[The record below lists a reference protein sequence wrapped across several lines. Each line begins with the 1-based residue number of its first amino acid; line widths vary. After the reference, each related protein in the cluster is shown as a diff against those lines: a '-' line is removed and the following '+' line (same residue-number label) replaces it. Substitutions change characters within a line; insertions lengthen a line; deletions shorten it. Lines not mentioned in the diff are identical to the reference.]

1 MSFDE
6 AGHRNLKESSA
17 LREEADHRLV
27 DAMLESIGVVE
38 DSARERR
45 IRRALDAINGP
56 QLGSPISRRSIFR
69 SWSRVIGAGGAGLA
83 AAIAIAVVLGMQPG
97 EATADSWFE
106 RAVKAATSIGEEMRG
121 FDLRIVPH
129 DHAIHREELEGHLV
143 IQESKDGER
152 RFRMDIDQPE
162 SRRHSM
168 GIDDAG
174 GWILD
179 RNQAVREFPAEHLSR
194 HLLIGGVDLL
204 IDPLPAL
211 LVLVQRDYDI
221 VEMNES
227 PRPRLVAR
235 HRSGDGDPM
244 APGTVD
250 LTFDPESWRVDSL
263 VLKWDSPPSVSGRS
277 DIERERRG
285 MVGER
290 GPGRGKPPR
299 DGFRRPGAHPGRPM
313 MPGEHQ
319 GVTPPRPGDFPTG
332 SGRPPSRR
340 SGGPDRSRAK
350 RPPPPAEIH
359 FVRTAVDSE
368 QSIKRDA
375 P

>member
-1 MSFDE
+1 MSSDEMENQDANESSSLRDE
-6 AGHRNLKESSA
+6 A
-17 LREEADHRLV
+17 DQRLV
-27 DAMLESIGVVE
+27 EAMLESIGVSE
-38 DSARERR
+38 DRARERR
-45 IRRALDAINGP
+45 IRRALDGIRGEIV
-56 QLGSPISRRSIFR
+56 GSSTSRRSIVH
-69 SWSRVIGAGGAGLA
+69 SWRRVIGAGGAGLA

-179 RNQAVREFPAEHLSR
+179 RNQEVREFPAEHLSR
-194 HLLIGGVDLL
+194 HLLIGGIDLL
-204 IDPLPAL
+204 IDPLPSL

-221 VEMNES
+221 VEMTES

-235 HRSGDGDPM
+235 HRSGQGDPM
-244 APGTVD
+244 APSTVD

-277 DIERERRG
+277 DIERGRRG

-290 GPGRGKPPR
+290 GPGRGAPPR
-299 DGFRRPGAHPGRPM
+299 EGFRRPGVHPGRPM

-319 GVTPPRPGDFPTG
+319 GVTPPRPGDFPTE

-340 SGGPDRSRAK
+340 SGGPDRPRAK
-350 RPPPPAEIH
+350 GPPPPAEIH